1 MVYKN
6 IDLKIWESNYVT
18 LYAQQGEVDSRYIK
32 VSFKDNDLNN
42 LDLTGK
48 TVTIYA
54 KKPDNTQIFNTCT
67 INEDD
72 NTATVK
78 LTSQFLSSEGIV
90 ECEFQIFEGSKI
102 LLKVNGLKIIVF
114 CAEDFSYAIESTSEY
129 NALLKSIEQAQTF
142 ADNTGDVSNLNT
154 VNKSSIVGAINEL
167 VGNEGDIT
175 NLNTA
180 NKTSLVAAVNELKG
194 NEGNITGLNTSNKES
209 IVDAVNELV
218 SNIGSITTLETT
230 NKSSI
235 ISAVNEVVSSIGNT
249 SGLST
254 TNKDSIVSAVNELV
268 SNSGSITNL
277 NTSNKTSLVAA
288 INEVSNNAGSI
299 TNLDT
304 VDKSSIVAAINELSG
319 RTIPLTHGGTG
330 ATTAAAARTNLEV
343 MKAYVL
349 YSNDAENCGTITLN
363 DDADN
368 YEFLDVILWDF
379 YLTRVYNRNNR
390 PVGIM
395 KIGGYGS
402 NYFEWFSESVTISSN
417 VITRNGVTHGLLLA
431 DGSVQIDNTNH
442 VPIRAIIGYK
452 Y

>member
-167 VGNEGDIT
+167 VSNEGDIT

-277 NTSNKTSLVAA
+277 NTSNKT
-288 INEVSNNAGSI
+288 
-299 TNLDT
+299 
-304 VDKSSIVAAINELSG
+304 
-319 RTIPLTHGGTG
+319 
-330 ATTAAAARTNLEV
+330 
-343 MKAYVL
+343 Y
-349 YSNDAENCGTITLN
+349 
-363 DDADN
+363 
-368 YEFLDVILWDF
+368 F
-379 YLTRVYNRNNR
+379 Y
-390 PVGIM
+390 
-395 KIGGYGS
+395 
-402 NYFEWFSESVTISSN
+402 
-417 VITRNGVTHGLLLA
+417 
-431 DGSVQIDNTNH
+431 
-442 VPIRAIIGYK
+442 
-452 Y
+452 